1 MIRLFKRLR
10 HIVGR
15 RDGSR
20 QAPRR
25 PSSCTPISSTPSSL
39 MPGCSSSGIQQAGAP
54 RHMLRLEAAARPRL
68 LRKPHSPAHADRGF
82 LHGWLSY
89 ARQRP
94 KPFTISAVRTGLVIS
109 QKPTFADPSTS
120 VKGGVQRIVSVHGG
134 IAPSARRRAAWTL
147 VETPADTLQKV
158 CSDQL
163 HPPPQVDRSGA
174 PARSATSCWACG
186 NLLPGQI

>member
-1 MIRLFKRLR
+1 MP
-10 HIVGR
+10 
-15 RDGSR
+15 SR
-20 QAPRR
+20 IAT
-25 PSSCTPISSTPSSL
+25 SHDALEMSIFTPS
-39 MPGCSSSGIQQAGAP
+39 
-54 RHMLRLEAAARPRL
+54 RLSAMRP
-68 LRKPHSPAHADRGF
+68 
-82 LHGWLSY
+82 
-89 ARQRP
+89 
-94 KPFTISAVRTGLVIS
+94 ISAVRTGLVIS